1 MSGNKGMDSLIPL
14 INKIQDAF
22 SDIGTSMS
30 IDLPQIAVVGG
41 QSAGKSS
48 VLENFV
54 GRDFLPRG
62 SGIVTRRPL
71 VLQLINSSS
80 EYGQFLHCRDRKF
93 ANFDEICREI
103 QAETDRVT
111 GRNKG
116 ISNLPINLRIFSPHV
131 LNITLVDLPG
141 LTKVAVG
148 SQPKDIEQQIRTMLV
163 HYISSPTCLILA
175 VSPANADLATSDALN
190 LAKQVDPEGV
200 RTIGVLT
207 KLDLMDQGT
216 DAKDILDN
224 KFIPLK
230 RGYVGV
236 INRSQKDID
245 GRKDIKAAVASERQ
259 FFLNHPSYR
268 GMVDRIGTPY
278 LQKVL
283 NEQLTRHIK
292 DKLPALRDQLQKQY
306 LSLDKEVQEF
316 NRFGLDDPSMK
327 TKAMLQGIRQLV
339 EDFEGAIEGT
349 GSVDTSE
356 LSKGVRINRIFTERF
371 PYEIFKM
378 EIDEKK
384 MRREIAVAIANIH
397 GVRVGLFPPD
407 LAFEGVVRNQITR
420 LKEPAN
426 RCIELVVQ
434 ELTDVIRSCT
444 ENISRYPLF
453 REETEKLITMHIR
466 QREQVCKD
474 QVDMI
479 IGSELSYINTNHDDF
494 IGNTIHEQ
502 NGGEGSRNLVRVERN
517 IGNQVIRKGYLS
529 IQNHSHTRMRSGTE
543 CWFVLRSES
552 LSWFKDET
560 ETDKQFM
567 LSLEDLKFREEDGGF
582 MSHRQTFVIY
592 NIKGR
597 SIYKDWKTLELSG
610 ETQEYTE
617 AWKASLFRA
626 GVYSDKNTADEND
639 EDTTGAINMRSIS
652 PQLQRQVETIR
663 NLVESYMKI
672 VTRTCR
678 DIVPKTIM
686 LLMIN
691 SIKSFIGEELLAH
704 LYSSGDPKS
713 LMEESGD
720 VALKREEMMKL
731 HGACK
736 EALRIISDFSTG
748 KTSSY
753 TSPSNTNDLLGM
765 NLSTSYNGSSSYG
778 SGLASYSGVHGSSS
792 SNTYQLSSALQNTS
806 FPASRSHNG
815 LSTVSGR
822 NVPPVPT
829 RPGRGAGLQP
839 PSSHNGTKR
848 NSRPLSGY
856 NINYRE

>member
-1 MSGNKGMDSLIPL
+1 MSGNQGMDSLIPL

-22 SDIGTSMS
+22 SDLGTSMS

-71 VLQLINSSS
+71 ILQLINSSS

-93 ANFDEICREI
+93 SNFDDICREI

-148 SQPKDIEQQIRTMLV
+148 SQPQDIEQQIKQMLL
-163 HYISSPTCLILA
+163 HYITSPSCLILA

-190 LAKQVDPEGV
+190 LAKQVDPEGL

-216 DAKDILDN
+216 DARDILDN

-245 GRKDIKAAVASERQ
+245 GRKDIRAAIASERKYFSSHQ
-259 FFLNHPSYR
+259 AYR
-268 GMVDRIGTPY
+268 SMIDRIGTPY

-292 DKLPALRDQLQKQY
+292 EKLPSLKDQLQKQY
-306 LSLDKEVQEF
+306 SSLDKEVQEF
-316 NRFGLDDPSMK
+316 NKFGLDDPSMK

-339 EDFEGAIEGT
+339 DDFDGKIEGT
-349 GSVDTSE
+349 GDVDTSE

-371 PYEIFKM
+371 PYEIFMM

-384 MRREIAVAIANIH
+384 MRREIAIAITNIH

-407 LAFEGVVRNQITR
+407 LAFEGVVRNQIMR
-420 LKEPAN
+420 LKEPSN

-434 ELTDVIRSCT
+434 ELIDVIRSCT
-444 ENISRYPLF
+444 ENLSRYPAF

-466 QREQVCKD
+466 QREQACKD

-494 IGNTIHEQ
+494 IGNTIHEEAYK
-502 NGGEGSRNLVRVERN
+502 NGEGTRNLKRVERN

-529 IQNHSHTRMRSGTE
+529 INNHSHTRMRSGTE

-552 LSWFKDET
+552 LAWFKDNT

-567 LSLEDLKFREEDGGF
+567 FSLEDLKFREGGGF
-582 MSHRQTFVIY
+582 MSHRHNIVIY
-592 NIKGR
+592 NTKGR

-617 AWKASLFRA
+617 AWKASLLRA
-626 GVYSDKNTADEND
+626 GVYPDKVSND
-639 EDTTGAINMRSIS
+639 EDEEDGIINMRSIS
-652 PQLQRQVETIR
+652 PHLQRQVETIR

-678 DIVPKTIM
+678 DIIPKTIM

-691 SIKSFIGEELLAH
+691 STKSFIGEELLAH
-704 LYSSGDPKS
+704 LYSSGDPKRF
-713 LMEESGD
+713 MEESGD
-720 VALKREEMMKL
+720 VATKREEMMRL

-736 EALRIISDFSTG
+736 EALKIISDFAAG
-748 KTSSY
+748 KTTSYSS
-753 TSPSNTNDLLGM
+753 SSNTNDLLGM
-765 NLSTSYNGSSSYG
+765 NLSTAYNNVSSSYG
-778 SGLASYSGVHGSSS
+778 SGMDYAGGLGSTS
-792 SNTYQLSSALQNTS
+792 SNNYSLSSALQNNN
-806 FPASRSHNG
+806 FPSSNSLNA
-815 LSTVSGR
+815 LSIAPSR

-829 RPGRGAGLQP
+829 RPGRGPGLQP

-848 NSRPLSGY
+848 NSRPISAY
-856 NINYRE
+856 NISYRE